1 MGQVAPAVWIAA
13 LVAGGASGALFSAFV
28 QPSHAGGYDALEAD
42 GGVDEQ
48 AWAARFDALEREN
61 EELRSRLR
69 GLELDVPG
77 VASSEPAEPQRQP
90 EGGYVGRAEFDDFRR
105 EVLQAL
111 ERVGASGLANPE
123 DFQDQVVK
131 ALDELREEER
141 EREKGAQLED
151 EVRAYSKWLGFTEVQ
166 EAQWTE
172 AVSLRTTRNQELY
185 ASWKAG
191 SVDDAGIAVMRQQNA
206 AAFDAEVTRILTP
219 DQLTTYRRKFA
230 EGGSDNGK

>member
-13 LVAGGASGALFSAFV
+13 LLAGGVSAAAISAFV
-28 QPSHAGGYDALEAD
+28 LPSNEGGYDSIEAQ

-48 AWAARFDALEREN
+48 AWTARFEALEREN

-69 GLELDVPG
+69 GLEIEVP
-77 VASSEPAEPQRQP
+77 ASPTEIVEPQRQP

-111 ERVGASGLANPE
+111 EGVGVGGLASPE

-151 EVRAYSKWLGFTEVQ
+151 EVRAYSKWLGFNEVQ

-172 AVSLRTTRNQELY
+172 AVSLRATRNQELY
-185 ASWKAG
+185 ESWKAG

-219 DQLTTYRRKFA
+219 DQLTTYRRKFS
-230 EGGSDNGK
+230 EGGGSGK